1 MQQFKIG
8 TVNEYLQFS
17 DHMPLVFNFSL
28 GLKDSV
34 EKSITKGSV
43 LEEIIANEL
52 VVEKTAFEKPTITPE
67 LLVQEYLLKIDNEI
81 ATVEEIEEAIK
92 YIKTLRVMRNL

>member
-1 MQQFKIG
+1 M
-8 TVNEYLQFS
+8 
-17 DHMPLVFNFSL
+17 
-28 GLKDSV
+28 
-34 EKSITKGSV
+34 
-43 LEEIIANEL
+43 
-52 VVEKTAFEKPTITPE
+52 VEKTAFEKPTITPE